1 MTEKNVDFNAIF
13 IEMVSRRL
21 SKKSNLPEYCGDP
34 RLANKSFAELKQLIL
49 KNLDTA
55 TSLDDVNIVSDARV
69 WFNLNWD
76 VGIVL
81 FKHLFRQGDRAPKF
95 LKLCRDYFKT
105 LGGPDGEKYLDEFRT
120 ELKKE
125 GREDLCQYLEYD
137 SGG

>member
-1 MTEKNVDFNAIF
+1 MTEEKIEFSAIF

-21 SKKSNLPEYCGDP
+21 SEKSDLPEYCRDP
-34 RLANKSFAELKQLIL
+34 RLANKSFSELKKLIL
-49 KNLDTA
+49 KKLDTA
-55 TSLDDVNIVSDARV
+55 TSLGDVNILSDARV

-76 VGIVL
+76 VGAAL
-81 FKHLFRQGDRAPKF
+81 FKHLFRQGDRDPKF

-105 LGGPDGEKYLDEFRT
+105 VGGPDGEKYLDEFRT
-120 ELKKE
+120 ELNKE